1 MATRHIHIEEDHE
14 CEHGGSW
21 KIALADLMTV
31 LMVFFLVMWLSAIMD
46 PGDRRSFSDSFKTEK
61 KPVSAGAQEASPMP
75 NMSGDV
81 LIQPIEE
88 LKPLT
93 REIIEPIV
101 KSLNASIEETPEA
114 FSIII
119 RSDKTFESGR
129 ASLNEEA
136 RAKLELLAERLL
148 AGRRQMITI
157 TGHTDNVPIRNVTF
171 PSNWELSAGRASSV
185 ARLFVDFD
193 IPSKYIVVAGR
204 ADAEPVSDND
214 SNLGRSQNRRVVIKI
229 DKKEMTDE
237 KKVEKPAEKPKATPA
252 SKLREKAGAQ

>member
-1 MATRHIHIEEDHE
+1 MARDIHIEEEHD
-14 CEHGGSW
+14 CEHTGSW

-46 PGDRRSFSDSFKTEK
+46 PGDRRSFSDAFKTEK

-93 REIIEPIV
+93 REIIEPII
-101 KSLNASIEETPEA
+101 KDLNATIEETPEA
-114 FSIII
+114 FSIVI

-129 ASLNEEA
+129 ASLHEEA
-136 RAKLELLAERLL
+136 KAKLELLAERLS
-148 AGRRQMITI
+148 GRRQMITV

-185 ARLFVDFD
+185 ARLLVDFD
-193 IPSKYIVVAGR
+193 VSPKYITVAGR

-214 SNLGRSQNRRVVIKI
+214 SNLGRSQNRRIVIKI
-229 DKKEMTDE
+229 DKKEVASE
-237 KKVEKPAEKPKATPA
+237 VPKKVEKPKAT
-252 SKLREKAGAQ
+252 R

>member
-1 MATRHIHIEEDHE
+1 
-14 CEHGGSW
+14 
-21 KIALADLMTV
+21 
-31 LMVFFLVMWLSAIMD
+31 MWLSAIMD

-101 KSLNASIEETPEA
+101 RDLNATIEETPES
-114 FSIII
+114 FSIVI

-129 ASLNEEA
+129 ASLNDVA
-136 RAKLELLAERLL
+136 RGKLEVLAMRLV
-148 AGRRQMITI
+148 GRKQMITV

-185 ARLFVDFD
+185 ARLFVDFEVN
-193 IPSKYIVVAGR
+193 PKYITVAGR
-204 ADAEPVSDND
+204 ADAEPVSDNN
-214 SNLGRSQNRRVVIKI
+214 SNLGRSQNRRIVIKI
-229 DKKEMTDE
+229 DKHSLHEETE
-237 KKVEKPAEKPKATPA
+237 KAAEIPAEKSAPKSRP
-252 SKLREKAGAQ
+252 SRVRE

>member
-1 MATRHIHIEEDHE
+1 MSRNLHIEEDHD
-14 CEHGGSW
+14 CEHTGSW

-46 PGDRRSFSDSFKTEK
+46 PGDRRSFSDAFKTEK
-61 KPVSAGAQEASPMP
+61 KPISAGSQDASSLPSV
-75 NMSGDV
+75 SGDV

-101 KSLNASIEETPEA
+101 KGLNATVEETPES

-119 RSDKTFESGR
+119 RADKTFESGR
-129 ASLNEEA
+129 ASLHEEA
-136 RAKLELLAERLL
+136 KAKLELLAERLS
-148 AGRRQMITI
+148 GRRQMITI

-193 IPSKYIVVAGR
+193 INPKYLVVAGR

-214 SNLGRSQNRRVVIKI
+214 SNLGRSQNRRIVIKI
-229 DKKEMTDE
+229 DKQELSDA
-237 KKVEKPAEKPKATPA
+237 KKAVEPVEKPKVRPKVKAE
-252 SKLREKAGAQ
+252 

>member
-1 MATRHIHIEEDHE
+1 MSRHIHIEEDHD
-14 CEHGGSW
+14 CEHTGSW

-61 KPVSAGAQEASPMP
+61 KSVSAGAQEASPMP

-101 KSLNASIEETPEA
+101 KDLNATIEETPEA

-129 ASLNEEA
+129 ASLNDVA
-136 RAKLELLAERLL
+136 KGKLEVLAMRLG
-148 AGRRQMITI
+148 GRKQMITI

-185 ARLFVDFD
+185 ARLFVDFEVD
-193 IPSKYIVVAGR
+193 PKYITVAGR
-204 ADAEPVSDND
+204 SDAEPVSDNN
-214 SNLGRSQNRRVVIKI
+214 SNLGRSQNRRIVIKI
-229 DKKEMTDE
+229 DKNPVHEE
-237 KKVEKPAEKPKATPA
+237 AEKETSTEKQTPKSRP
-252 SKLREKAGAQ
+252 SRVREKVSE